1 LTSEV
6 NERTLYMYGGI
17 INSLTEAKAEE
28 GETSTGSRA
37 EPQRGLRDGL
47 VDCVPE
53 AENERDK

>member
-1 LTSEV
+1 
-6 NERTLYMYGGI
+6 MYGGI